1 MFCLAQA
8 SVGTVVSM
16 TRRFK
21 PSISDI
27 IFGALSLALA
37 AACIFFAGYMV
48 IRLQNMEDPPADM
61 GLNFPPKKERR
72 SEVDAVLVDPL
83 ATGSIDDAL
92 SGTGKSLPRR
102 IVQPYTNDQPVLKYQ
117 LLSVIDGIA
126 FVEVTKIRGTEIWP
140 VREGSILPGAGQ
152 VEIIEKVAGRWR
164 LATDKLK
171 LEVVVQ

>member
-1 MFCLAQA
+1 M
-8 SVGTVVSM
+8 GTVRPM
-16 TRRFK
+16 ARRFK

-72 SEVDAVLVDPL
+72 SEVEAVLVDPL
-83 ATGSIDDAL
+83 VTGSIDEAQ
-92 SGTGKSLPRR
+92 SKTGQSLPRR
-102 IVQPYTNDQPVLKYQ
+102 SLQPYTKDQPVLKYQ

-152 VEIIEKVAGRWR
+152 VETIEKVAGRWR
-164 LATDKLK
+164 LATGKLR
-171 LEVVVQ
+171 LEVVAQ